1 MNIRCNDKYI
11 RIFINTQRIDS
22 LLNWQCIKNGE
33 ITDKINMKNFNRVT
47 TINNAMDF
55 MLKMSKILH
64 KYKL

>member
-33 ITDKINMKNFNRVT
+33 ITDKINMKNFSRVT
-47 TINNAMDF
+47 TIDNAMDF

>member
-11 RIFINTQRIDS
+11 RIFINNQRIDS

-33 ITDKINMKNFNRVT
+33 ITDKINMKNFSRVT
-47 TINNAMDF
+47 TIDNAMDF